1 MRFYGYRMGQDLR
14 ALLFTYCIR
23 PRTVVVFIV
32 GGFNCISTIEK
43 GWRSPLTFIS
53 GCVAQPSIRRCSCP
67 DPGGKQHLLAVLQCE
82 WGLLSTRH
90 VNGSLPQLRKGKCNI
105 IMFVGLQ
112 GSGKT
117 TTCTKYAHHY
127 NRKGA
132 DWGSLSVTLTVKL
145 PQVLATGAHKDHR
158 VDIYIY
164 IIIYIYIDI

>member
-1 MRFYGYRMGQDLR
+1 MDFMWINGDLMRFYGYRMGQDLR

-23 PRTVVVFIV
+23 PRTVVFIV
-32 GGFNCISTIEK
+32 GGFNRISTIEK
-43 GWRSPLTFIS
+43 GWRSPLS
-53 GCVAQPSIRRCSCP
+53 YRDVW
-67 DPGGKQHLLAVLQCE
+67 L
-82 WGLLSTRH
+82 
-90 VNGSLPQLRKGKCNI
+90 QLRKGKCNI

-132 DWGSLSVTLTVKL
+132 DWASLSVTLTVKL

-164 IIIYIYIDI
+164 IYIYIDIYIYRYIN